1 MNIHFTFQAFVVGA
15 LKLRARFDLYVLLKI
30 KSLLLE
36 DLGIIKGNM
45 NFMRY
50 HNFVCSIQSD
60 SLKTKGRE

>member
-1 MNIHFTFQAFVVGA
+1 MEA